1 VTRDRRAIILSG
13 TEIRRSHLRRIILQ
27 IVTYPHPTLR
37 HKSQLIKRVDD
48 ALRELVGNMFTLMY
62 EARGVGLAANQVD
75 LPIRLFIVNLEA
87 KPGAG
92 EEFVFINPVVSRPK
106 GLAEKEEG
114 CLSLPELYG
123 PVKRPKQ
130 IRVNAY
136 GLDGQEIQA
145 DLDGL
150 FARVVQ
156 HELDHLDGVL
166 FVDRMSETSRLE
178 VIDELDEF
186 ATEFASQRETGGI
199 PSDEEIAR
207 RRAEWEKKYC

>member
-1 VTRDRRAIILSG
+1 
-13 TEIRRSHLRRIILQ
+13 LR
-27 IVTYPHPTLR
+27 IVSYPHPTLR
-37 HKSQLIKRVDD
+37 HKSLPVKRVD
-48 ALRELVGNMFTLMY
+48 AELRKVVGQMFELMY

-92 EEFVFINPVVSRPK
+92 EELVFINPVISRAK
-106 GLAEKEEG
+106 GLEEKEEG

-130 IRVNAY
+130 VRVNAY

-145 DLDGL
+145 DLTGL

-166 FVDRMSETSRLE
+166 FVDRMSETNRLE
-178 VIDELDEF
+178 IIDELNEF
-186 ATEFASQRETGGI
+186 ESAFASQRSAGAI
-199 PSDEEIAR
+199 PSDEEIAQR
-207 RRAEWEKKYC
+207 LAEWEKKYC